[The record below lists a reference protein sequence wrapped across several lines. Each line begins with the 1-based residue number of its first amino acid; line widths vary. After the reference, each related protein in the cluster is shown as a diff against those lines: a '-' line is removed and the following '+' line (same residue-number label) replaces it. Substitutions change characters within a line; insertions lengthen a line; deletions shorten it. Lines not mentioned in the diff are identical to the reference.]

1 MVEEEECEMWKEM
14 GCGDFWPLPQDL
26 VHVVMNYFCG
36 DAEGVITV
44 FLLGA
49 SFQTHCG
56 GGCTLR
62 VNKAG
67 LWPKGCLFE
76 SED

>member
-1 MVEEEECEMWKEM
+1 
-14 GCGDFWPLPQDL
+14 
-26 VHVVMNYFCG
+26 MNYFCG

-49 SFQTHCG
+49 SFQTDCG
-56 GGCTLR
+56 GGSNLR

-67 LWPKGCLFE
+67 LWPKGCLLE